1 MQLLLRNKNYIYL
14 IIITI
19 IVGYFEIF
27 SFQKTILHD
36 AIDYYYPWRKTIV
49 ECIRNGN
56 LPTWEFYQELGS
68 PIMSNPQSGAWY
80 PIIWIISL
88 FSEYNLYVLNIE
100 YGFHLILCGIGSY
113 LLFYQFSKNK
123 LASYTGAILYTFSGF
138 IIGNFQHLSWLISA
152 SWMPFVFLSYI
163 FLIQRNHFK
172 YYLYIALFSY
182 MLLSGGYAAFVI
194 LSVYLLIIYTIYQW
208 FLHSEKRIKII
219 KKVFYTLIITLS
231 ISWLYVYSVLLNINN
246 ITRGSGL
253 EMNRATKNPF
263 EFSNWTSFLFS
274 FSSTQKMS
282 FFHSDIAMRN
292 GYIGIFFIIILLYI
306 LFFQR
311 TKKNVLLISLAIFI
325 LLIAVGK
332 SFYLYPLIYKTVPGI
347 SLFKEI
353 SLFRYFAILILI
365 LIVVKNANQLIESK
379 NRKKSL
385 FIIGFIL
392 SILGSLYLIFYS
404 NTEVFYQCILRQ
416 LKYQIFILILLSSIV
431 LVLQNEKLKMGIFC
445 FLIIT
450 EIIYSE
456 RLNFPYTVLR
466 ENELSKLQTIYSN
479 IENNIPTTFKI
490 TKQTK
495 PKDFTYKKMRYQ
507 PNLLT
512 LGILTKEPSI
522 VGETSFQLKQWAKFK
537 KDTMELKKLIN
548 KPIAYVLNKQTTNL
562 KIKQKGNELIIKA
575 NTYKKDRLIIHQ
587 NLIPGWN
594 ILVNS
599 KISKINRFNRI
610 FISVPLNK
618 GLNIISLKYLPKGT
632 VISFIGSLVLFLIS
646 SIYLLYFEF
655 NQIKR
660 NGH

>member
-80 PIIWIISL
+80 PIVWIISL

-113 LLFYQFSKNK
+113 LFFYQFSKNK
-123 LASYTGAILYTFSGF
+123 ITSYIGAILYTFSGF

-163 FLIQRNHFK
+163 YLIQRNHFK
-172 YYLYIALFSY
+172 YYLYTALFSY

-194 LSVYLLIIYTIYQW
+194 LSIYVLIIYTIYEW
-208 FLHSEKRIKII
+208 FLHSGKRIKII
-219 KKVFYTLIITLS
+219 KKIFYTLIITLS
-231 ISWLYVYSVLLNINN
+231 VSWLYVYSVLLNINN

-253 EMNRATKNPF
+253 ELNRATKNPF
-263 EFSNWTSFLFS
+263 EISNWTSFLFS

-292 GYIGIFFIIILLYI
+292 GYIGIFFIIILLYVLI
-306 LFFQR
+306 FLR
-311 TKKNVLLISLAIFI
+311 TKKNVLLISLALLF
-325 LLIAVGK
+325 LLIAIGK
-332 SFYLYPLIYKTVPGI
+332 SFYLYPLIYKIVPGI

-365 LIVVKNANQLIESK
+365 LIIVKNANHLIETK
-379 NRKKSL
+379 NRKKSF
-385 FIIGFIL
+385 FIIVFIL
-392 SILGSLYLIFYS
+392 SILGSLYFIFYA
-404 NTEVFYQCILRQ
+404 NTEVFYKCILRQ
-416 LKYQIFILILLSSIV
+416 LKYQIIILILFSSII
-431 LVLQNEKLKMGIFC
+431 LVVQNEKLKMGIFC
-445 FLIIT
+445 FLIIS

-466 ENELSKLQTIYSN
+466 ENELSKLQAIYTKIEKEKPTTSN
-479 IENNIPTTFKI
+479 ITNHK
-490 TKQTK
+490 K
-495 PKDFTYKKMRYQ
+495 PIEFAYKEMRYQ

-512 LGILTKEPSI
+512 LGILKKVPSI
-522 VGETSFQLKQWAKFK
+522 EGETSFQLKQWAKYK
-537 KDTMELKKLIN
+537 KDTNQLKSLIN
-548 KPIAYVLNKQTTNL
+548 KPLAYLKNQTTANL
-562 KIKQKGNELIIKA
+562 VIKQKGNKLIIK
-575 NTYKKDRLIIHQ
+575 TTTTKKNKLIIHQ
-587 NLIPGWN
+587 NLIPGW
-594 ILVNS
+594 IVTVNDKLS
-599 KISKINRFNRI
+599 KIQRFNHI
-610 FISVPLNK
+610 FVSIPINK
-618 GLNIISLKYLPKGT
+618 GVNTITLKYLPNGV
-632 VISFIGSLVLFLIS
+632 VISFISSLILFLT
-646 SIYLLYFEF
+646 SIVYLLYFEF
-655 NQIKR
+655 NEHRK
-660 NGH
+660 NGY